1 MKREILKVP
10 KGIRYISEWEE
21 YSLKN
26 FNFPHILNKQ
36 ITGCGF
42 TEYCLTNDMDIIL
55 CSPRR
60 ILLENKFDQHQGEVF
75 YFRNESDQILNFDKD
90 LTNTKAEKEAGAEK
104 ASRPDE
110 MYNKMYELK
119 REMLQYIDNCRKAKK
134 ACKILVTYDS
144 FHLVREFIEGS
155 DYYTPYSFQIVID
168 EFQSIFI
175 DSRFKS
181 DTEIKFLKDL
191 YGLNRICFVSAT
203 PMLDKYLEMLD
214 EFKNLPYFELD
225 WKSDEPLRV
234 VQPNLI
240 VKKCRSLIHEARVV
254 IEGYLNGI
262 YEKVSFSDPL
272 GRIVEIPSKE
282 AVLYFNSVAD
292 ICDVIKR
299 CGLTPENTNVLCSN
313 TLTNQKKI
321 KKAFKL
327 SCGNTIGGIGT
338 VPKKGEPHKMF
349 TLCTR
354 TVYLGADFYSTN
366 ARSFIFSDAN
376 VDCLAVDI
384 SLDLPQILGRQRL
397 LINPWKNSACLFFK
411 TIRENNKQT
420 RQEFDAVLK
429 EKVNNTED
437 LIGIFKTQPDDRAK
451 ITYVKALKELAETTN
466 YKNNYVSV
474 DFDIESGQLFP
485 VFNNLVLVSEMRA
498 FDIQQVDY
506 KDRFSVLAAVNTISD
521 AIVENNSVSK
531 LLNEFESL
539 HNFQD
544 RMRLICTA
552 DLTDTE
558 RDVLFCGIPDIY
570 QSYYRV
576 LGPQRCSAL
585 GYIKYKLKNE
595 YDRLFNNQ
603 KVNIS
608 DMIYSHFEVG
618 KKYTLSD
625 IKDYLIGLYESVGYD
640 STAKATDINEYFNT
654 RPTQILAS
662 TENGVK
668 KKVRGFEIT
677 SIKNT

>member
-10 KGIRYISEWEE
+10 KGIRYISEWKD
-21 YSLKN
+21 YSLNN

-60 ILLENKFDQHQGEVF
+60 ILLENKFDQHLGEVF
-75 YFRNESDQILNFDKD
+75 YFKNELDQILNFDKD
-90 LTNTKAEKEAGAEK
+90 LTNAKAEKESEVDTAPK
-104 ASRPDE
+104 PDE
-110 MYNKMYELK
+110 MYDKMFELK
-119 REMLQYIDNCRKAKK
+119 RRLLQYIDSCRNLKK
-134 ACKILVTYDS
+134 PSKILVTYDS
-144 FHLVREFIEGS
+144 FHLVREFIEES
-155 DYYTPYSFQIVID
+155 DYYSIYSFQIVID
-168 EFQSIFI
+168 EFQSVFI

-181 DTEIKFLKDL
+181 DTEIRFLKDL

-214 EFKNLPYFELD
+214 EFKNLPYYELD
-225 WKSDEPLRV
+225 WKSEDSLRV
-234 VQPNLI
+234 IQPNLVI
-240 VKKCRSLIHEARVV
+240 KKCKSLIHEAKLV
-254 IEGYLNGI
+254 IEGYLNGV
-262 YEKVSFSDPL
+262 YEKVSYSDPL
-272 GRIVEIPSKE
+272 GRIIEVSSKE
-282 AVLYFNSVAD
+282 AVLYFNSVSD

-299 CGLTPENTNVLCSN
+299 CGLTPDNTNVLCSN
-313 TLTNQKKI
+313 TPVNQKKI
-321 KKAFKL
+321 KKAFKI
-327 SCGNTIGGIGT
+327 SCDRSDGGIGS
-338 VPKKGEPHKMF
+338 VPKRGEPHKMF

-376 VDCLAVDI
+376 IDCLSVDI

-397 LINPWKNSACLFFK
+397 LLNPWKNSACLFFK

-429 EKVNNTED
+429 EKVDNTED
-437 LIGIFKTQPDDRAK
+437 LINIFKNQADDRAK
-451 ITYVKALKELAETTN
+451 TTYVKALKELAETTN

-474 DFDIESGQLFP
+474 DFDASTGQFFP

-506 KDRFSVLAAVNTISD
+506 KDRFSVLAAVNTVSD
-521 AIVENNSVSK
+521 ATVEDSNVSR

-539 HNFQD
+539 NNFQD

-552 DLTDTE
+552 DLSDAE
-558 RDVLFCGIPDIY
+558 RDVLFCGIPDVY
-570 QSYYRV
+570 QSYYRA

-603 KVNIS
+603 KINIT
-608 DMIYSHFEVG
+608 DRIYSHFEIG

-625 IKDYLIGLYESVGYD
+625 IKEYLVNLYDSVGYD
-640 STAKATDINEYFNT
+640 SMAKATDLNDYFIT
-654 RPTQILAS
+654 RPTQITCS
-662 TENGVK
+662 DKGEK
-668 KKVRGFEIT
+668 KKVRGFEIL
-677 SIKNT
+677 SIKEE